1 MSDTMNETHIHDP
14 RPLARSEIES
24 VLQLSRETAY
34 VPSEDRPGIKDKS
47 FVKRPLVDIAQTAD
61 APVTPDTPEVS
72 NVSATPAI
80 PEEAEISQNPEAESA
95 PTAENP
101 ETESA
106 PTAENPETESVPT
119 PGNLDAGAD
128 ESIAIPEG
136 AAAGD
141 TDLVSGE
148 THAGGEDLQATA
160 EGEENA
166 PSPDFEPTP
175 VAQAVIPTDAEI
187 QDRIDE
193 AYARGLSE
201 GDSQARQRLEDG
213 CQRLENLATGL
224 MGQDALDTEELGRH
238 IEETVMR
245 LASLRAGYAIKDLPA
260 PFAEIVEQLVRRIS
274 KEADGGTLHLN
285 PSDLAVVQP
294 LLENRDS
301 FGQIS
306 FKADDAIMPG
316 DIRVS
321 VGSVEAE
328 DRLSQRA
335 GLGVEDGG
343 EGTEFDEV
351 GRLMRNLLDET
362 PNDAHNNA
370 PNDTSETDGEP
381 L

>member
-47 FVKRPLVDIAQTAD
+47 FVKRPLVDVAQAAD
-61 APVTPDTPEVS
+61 ALVTPETSKVS
-72 NVSATPAI
+72 NVSTTPII
-80 PEEAEISQNPEAESA
+80 PEEAEISQNLETDSA
-95 PTAENP
+95 
-101 ETESA
+101 
-106 PTAENPETESVPT
+106 PT

-136 AAAGD
+136 AAASD
-141 TDLVSGE
+141 RDLVSGD
-148 THAGGEDLQATA
+148 TTAGDDDPQATA
-160 EGEENA
+160 DGEENA
-166 PSPDFEPTP
+166 PSPGFEATP
-175 VAQAVIPTDAEI
+175 VAQAVIPTDSEI

-260 PFAEIVEQLVRRIS
+260 PFAEIVEQLVQRIS
-274 KEADGGTLHLN
+274 KEANGGTLHLN

-301 FGQIS
+301 FGQIG

-316 DIRVS
+316 DIRLS

-328 DRLSQRA
+328 DRLSERA

-343 EGTEFDEV
+343 KRTEFAEV

-362 PNDAHNNA
+362 PNDTPNNA
-370 PNDTSETDGEP
+370 PNDTPERDGEP

>member
-24 VLQLSRETAY
+24 VLQLSRETVY
-34 VPSEDRPGIKDKS
+34 VPSEDRTGIKDRS
-47 FVKRPLVDIAQTAD
+47 FVKRPLVDIAHAAD
-61 APVTPDTPEVS
+61 VPVTPGSPEVS
-72 NVSATPAI
+72 NVSPTPT
-80 PEEAEISQNPEAESA
+80 NPEDAESA
-95 PTAENP
+95 QNQGIERT
-101 ETESA
+101 
-106 PTAENPETESVPT
+106 PT
-119 PGNLDAGAD
+119 PENLDTSVD
-128 ESIAIPEG
+128 ESIAVPER
-136 AAAGD
+136 AAPGD

-148 THAGGEDLQATA
+148 IPAGGEDLETAA
-160 EGEENA
+160 EGEENT
-166 PSPDFEPTP
+166 PSSGFEPTP

-213 CQRLENLATGL
+213 CQRLENLATGM

-294 LLENRDS
+294 LLENRDN
-301 FGQIS
+301 FGQIG

-335 GLGVEDGG
+335 GFGVEDGG
-343 EGTEFDEV
+343 ERTEFDEV

-362 PNDAHNNA
+362 PNDTPNNS
-370 PNDTSETDGEP
+370 PKDTPETDGEP

>member
-61 APVTPDTPEVS
+61 APVTPDTSEVS

-80 PEEAEISQNPEAESA
+80 PEEAEISQNPEAES
-95 PTAENP
+95 T
-101 ETESA
+101 
-106 PTAENPETESVPT
+106 PT

-128 ESIAIPEG
+128 ESIALPDS
-136 AAAGD
+136 AADGD

-148 THAGGEDLQATA
+148 VQAVGEDLQATS
-160 EGEENA
+160 EGEENS

-213 CQRLENLATGL
+213 CQRLENLATAL

-301 FGQIS
+301 FGQIG

-321 VGSVEAE
+321 IGSVEAE

-335 GLGVEDGG
+335 GLGAEDGG

-351 GRLMRNLLDET
+351 GRLMRNLLDEK
-362 PNDAHNNA
+362 PNDTPNNA
-370 PNDTSETDGEP
+370 PNDTPETDGEP
-381 L
+381 Q

>member
-47 FVKRPLVDIAQTAD
+47 FVKRPLIDIAQTAD
-61 APVTPDTPEVS
+61 APVTPDTSEVS
-72 NVSATPAI
+72 NVSATPSI

-95 PTAENP
+95 PT
-101 ETESA
+101 
-106 PTAENPETESVPT
+106 

-128 ESIAIPEG
+128 ESIATPDS
-136 AAAGD
+136 AADGE

-148 THAGGEDLQATA
+148 VQAVGEDLQATS
-160 EGEENA
+160 EGEENS

-187 QDRIDE
+187 QDRIDD
-193 AYARGLSE
+193 AYARGLLE

-274 KEADGGTLHLN
+274 KEADGGTLYLN
-285 PSDLAVVQP
+285 PSDLAIVQP

-301 FGQIS
+301 FGQIG

-316 DIRVS
+316 DIRLS

-343 EGTEFDEV
+343 KGTEIDEV

-362 PNDAHNNA
+362 SNDTPNNA
-370 PNDTSETDGEP
+370 PKDTPETDGEP

>member
-34 VPSEDRPGIKDKS
+34 VPSENRPGIKDKS

-61 APVTPDTPEVS
+61 APVTPDTSEVS
-72 NVSATPAI
+72 NVSATPSI

-95 PTAENP
+95 PT
-101 ETESA
+101 
-106 PTAENPETESVPT
+106 
-119 PGNLDAGAD
+119 PGSLDAGAD
-128 ESIAIPEG
+128 ESIATPDS
-136 AAAGD
+136 AADGD
-141 TDLVSGE
+141 RDMVSGE
-148 THAGGEDLQATA
+148 VQAVGEDLQATA
-160 EGEENA
+160 EGEENS
-166 PSPDFEPTP
+166 PSPDFEPTL

-187 QDRIDE
+187 QARIDE

-201 GDSQARQRLEDG
+201 GDRQARQRLEDG
-213 CQRLENLATGL
+213 CQRLENLTTGL
-224 MGQDALDTEELGRH
+224 MGPDALDTEELGRH
-238 IEETVMR
+238 IEEAVMR

-260 PFAEIVEQLVRRIS
+260 PFARIIEQLVRRIS

-294 LLENRDS
+294 LLENRDR
-301 FGQIS
+301 FGQIG

-316 DIRVS
+316 DIRLS

-343 EGTEFDEV
+343 KGTEFDEV
-351 GRLMRNLLDET
+351 ERLMRNLLDET
-362 PNDAHNNA
+362 PNDTPNNV
-370 PNDTSETDGEP
+370 PNDTPETDGEP

>member
-47 FVKRPLVDIAQTAD
+47 FVKRPLIDIAQTAD
-61 APVTPDTPEVS
+61 APVTPDTSEVS
-72 NVSATPAI
+72 NVSATPSI

-95 PTAENP
+95 PT
-101 ETESA
+101 
-106 PTAENPETESVPT
+106 

-128 ESIAIPEG
+128 ESIATPDS
-136 AAAGD
+136 AADGD

-148 THAGGEDLQATA
+148 VRAVGEDLQATS
-160 EGEENA
+160 EGEENS

-187 QDRIDE
+187 QDRIDD
-193 AYARGLSE
+193 AYARGLLE

-224 MGQDALDTEELGRH
+224 MGQDALDTEALGRH

-274 KEADGGTLHLN
+274 KEADGGTLYLN
-285 PSDLAVVQP
+285 PSDLAIVQP

-301 FGQIS
+301 FGQIG

-316 DIRVS
+316 DIRLS

-343 EGTEFDEV
+343 KGTEFDEV

-362 PNDAHNNA
+362 SNDTPNNA
-370 PNDTSETDGEP
+370 PKDTPETDGEP

>member
-34 VPSEDRPGIKDKS
+34 APSEDRPHIKDRS
-47 FVKRPLVDIAQTAD
+47 FVKRPLVDIAQADD
-61 APVTPDTPEVS
+61 APLMTDTSEVS
-72 NVSATPAI
+72 SVSATPVM
-80 PEEAEISQNPEAESA
+80 PED
-95 PTAENP
+95 
-101 ETESA
+101 TESA
-106 PTAENPETESVPT
+106 KNAGTESSPT
-119 PGNLDAGAD
+119 PENLDAGAD
-128 ESIAIPEG
+128 ESIEIPET
-136 AAAGD
+136 AATGD

-148 THAGGEDLQATA
+148 TPADGEDLQATA
-160 EGEENA
+160 EGEENTPL
-166 PSPDFEPTP
+166 PSFEPTP

-213 CQRLENLATGL
+213 CQRLENLTTGL

-260 PFAEIVEQLVRRIS
+260 PFAQIVEQLVRRIS
-274 KEADGGTLHLN
+274 KKADGGTLHLN

-294 LLENRDS
+294 LLENRDG
-301 FGQIS
+301 FGQIG
-306 FKADDAIMPG
+306 FKADDALMPG

-335 GLGVEDGG
+335 GLGVGDGD
-343 EGTEFDEV
+343 EGIEFDTV

-362 PNDAHNNA
+362 PNDTPNNA
-370 PNDTSETDGEP
+370 SNDMPETD
-381 L
+381 

>member
-1 MSDTMNETHIHDP
+1 S
-14 RPLARSEIES
+14 
-24 VLQLSRETAY
+24 
-34 VPSEDRPGIKDKS
+34 
-47 FVKRPLVDIAQTAD
+47 
-61 APVTPDTPEVS
+61 
-72 NVSATPAI
+72 
-80 PEEAEISQNPEAESA
+80 
-95 PTAENP
+95 
-101 ETESA
+101 
-106 PTAENPETESVPT
+106 
-119 PGNLDAGAD
+119 
-128 ESIAIPEG
+128 
-136 AAAGD
+136 GD
-141 TDLVSGE
+141 T
-148 THAGGEDLQATA
+148 TAGNDDLQATA
-160 EGEENA
+160 DGEKNT
-166 PSPDFEPTP
+166 PSPGFEATP

-224 MGQDALDTEELGRH
+224 MGQDALDTEELARH

-260 PFAEIVEQLVRRIS
+260 PCAEIVEQLVRRIS
-274 KEADGGTLHLN
+274 KKADGGTLHLN

-301 FGQIS
+301 FGQIG
-306 FKADDAIMPG
+306 FKADDTIMPG
-316 DIRVS
+316 DIRLS

-328 DRLSQRA
+328 DRLNQRA
-335 GLGVEDGG
+335 GFGLKDGD

-362 PNDAHNNA
+362 SNDTPNNA
-370 PNDTSETDGEP
+370 PKDTPESDGEP

>member
-47 FVKRPLVDIAQTAD
+47 FVKRPLVDIAQAAD
-61 APVTPDTPEVS
+61 APVTPDTSQVS

-95 PTAENP
+95 PT
-101 ETESA
+101 
-106 PTAENPETESVPT
+106 

-128 ESIAIPEG
+128 ESIAMPEG
-136 AAAGD
+136 AAAGG
-141 TDLVSGE
+141 TDLESGE
-148 THAGGEDLQATA
+148 TTAGDDDLQATA
-160 EGEENA
+160 EGEEND
-166 PSPDFEPTP
+166 PSPGFEPTP

-260 PFAEIVEQLVRRIS
+260 PFAEIVEQLVQRIS
-274 KEADGGTLHLN
+274 KEANGGTLHLN

-301 FGQIS
+301 FGQIG

-351 GRLMRNLLDET
+351 GRLMRNLLDEA
-362 PNDAHNNA
+362 PNDTHNNA
-370 PNDTSETDGEP
+370 PNDTPETDGEP